1 MEMPSIMLLKSSSEG
16 ATRMRKSARKGNV
29 NFVQRLMTYG
39 HCFLLYLGME
49 IFSRSGD
56 VSGERGAYGSRVHW
70 RGVSSLYIEMCRRE
84 IMSKIGLYG
93 FDKDKI
99 PCQSPIHNVNISIRE
114 TRKS

>member
-99 PCQSPIHNVNISIRE
+99 PCQPPIHTVNISIRE
-114 TRKS
+114 IRKS